1 MKKNSIIKK
10 LLHCSS
16 SSTIKIYSFKKEIK
30 LIKKYFIYFKND
42 FELEKDISESNLK
55 ELCDFFEKIKVS
67 II

>member
-1 MKKNSIIKK
+1 
-10 LLHCSS
+10 
-16 SSTIKIYSFKKEIK
+16 